1 MPGAETAIEPGAANA
16 AAAPG
21 SLWFSR
27 KPGSGGAMNG
37 RLDRT
42 ARNEALIRVVNE
54 RIEQVDKAAQ
64 EANYDRKETLFE
76 FLCECGDGDAGEVGC
91 EARVEMTIREYEAVR
106 SQDDRF
112 VLHPGHE
119 QEAIESVAAR
129 NERFVIVDKRPSVER
144 FVEDDPR
151 GAPSE

>member
-1 MPGAETAIEPGAANA
+1 
-16 AAAPG
+16 
-21 SLWFSR
+21 
-27 KPGSGGAMNG
+27 MNR
-37 RLDRT
+37 RLERT
-42 ARNEALIRVVNE
+42 ARNEALIRAVNE

-64 EANYDRKETLFE
+64 EANPEEALFE
-76 FLCECGDGDAGEVGC
+76 FLCECGDGDAGDVGC
-91 EARVEMTIREYEAVR
+91 EAHIELTIREYEAVR

-112 VLHPGHE
+112 ALHPGHE

-129 NERFVIVDKRPSVER
+129 NERFVIVDKKPGVER